1 MEWCYSDRASKSVR
15 VHSKRQKDNTGL
27 GWAGSLQQIK
37 GCRMQLKKI
46 TTHSCQNLNSSMSCG
61 GGPQETLFGGNKQLF
76 WTCGMA
82 KELEFGRL
90 NCINFVL
97 GVKYVNL
104 PLSGRNHDE
113 SFTEL
118 LRIYF

>member
-1 MEWCYSDRASKSVR
+1 
-15 VHSKRQKDNTGL
+15 
-27 GWAGSLQQIK
+27 
-37 GCRMQLKKI
+37 
-46 TTHSCQNLNSSMSCG
+46 MSCG
-61 GGPQETLFGGNKQLF
+61 GGPQGTLSWGNKQLF
-76 WTCGMA
+76 WTCGKA

-90 NCINFVL
+90 DCINFAL

-104 PLSGRNHDE
+104 PLSGRKHDE